1 MASAN
6 PKTHD
11 SPEDERARSDSH
23 VIIVSEQ
30 SYDDMMQASERE
42 EVPNEELVNA
52 YLLYRQRV
60 TRSAR

>member
-1 MASAN
+1 MVSAN
-6 PKTHD
+6 PNTRYLT
-11 SPEDERARSDSH
+11 DEESHSDSH

-30 SYDDMMQASERE
+30 SYDDMMQACER
-42 EVPNEELVNA
+42 NEAPHKELVNA